1 MSSNGEGQIQQK
13 TLLTLCAELELDEEG
28 TRVSLTIVDTPGFG
42 DQIDN
47 ESAFGEIVGYL
58 ERQYDD
64 ILAEE
69 SRIKRNPRF
78 RDNRVHALLYFITP
92 TGHGL
97 RELDIELMKRLSP
110 RVNVIPVIG
119 KADSLTPAELAE
131 SKKLVMEDIEHYRIP
146 VYNFPYDIEEDD
158 EDTVE
163 ENAELRGLMPFA
175 IVGSEEVMEVNGRR
189 VRARHY
195 PWGTVEVDNPRHSD
209 FLAIRSALLHSH
221 LADLKEIT
229 HDFLYENYRTE
240 KLSKSVDGGVGK
252 YACRVGSL
260 LAHANDLS
268 APRIRP
274 STPKTSPTN
283 RYASRRSSSVVKRR
297 SCVTSRPKYN
307 ERSTRRDRNCWRGRA
322 SYGRSKQG
330 CSENKVTPTA
340 STVTVWQHEC
350 GWTFYAL
357 HEVSTESALD
367 RFYFSGW
374 STREVITPVPRR
386 HEAWFKDGK
395 VVIHLIAATYGKSCL
410 FSARLHNE
418 PHYVRCYILSMPEV
432 FCG

>member
-1 MSSNGEGQIQQK
+1 MSSALNALKIRRKKNVKKGIQFCLMVCGASG
-13 TLLTLCAELELDEEG
+13 TGRTTFVNTLCGKQVLEGKDADDAANAHLEEGVRIKPVTVDIAELELDDEG
-28 TRVSLTIVDTPGFG
+28 TRISLTIVDTPGFG

-47 ESAFGEIVGYL
+47 EARHVDLAYKQQRFGEIVGYL

-78 RDNRVHALLYFITP
+78 RDNRVHVLLYFITP

-131 SKKLVMEDIEHYRIP
+131 SKKLIMEDIEHYRIP

-175 IVGSEEVMEVNGRR
+175 IVGSEDFVEIDDRK
-189 VRARHY
+189 VRARQY
-195 PWGTVEVDNPRHSD
+195 PWGVVEVENPRHSD

-240 KLSKSVDGGVGK
+240 KLSKSVDGASQSGHDSSMNPEDLASQSVRLK
-252 YACRVGSL
+252 EEQLRREEEKLREIEIKVQREIAEKRQEL
-260 LAHANDLS
+260 LARESQLREIEARMQREQQSQGNVNEAAN
-268 APRIRP
+268 
-274 STPKTSPTN
+274 
-283 RYASRRSSSVVKRR
+283 
-297 SCVTSRPKYN
+297 
-307 ERSTRRDRNCWRGRA
+307 G
-322 SYGRSKQG
+322 
-330 CSENKVTPTA
+330 
-340 STVTVWQHEC
+340 
-350 GWTFYAL
+350 
-357 HEVSTESALD
+357 
-367 RFYFSGW
+367 
-374 STREVITPVPRR
+374 
-386 HEAWFKDGK
+386 EA
-395 VVIHLIAATYGKSCL
+395 
-410 FSARLHNE
+410 
-418 PHYVRCYILSMPEV
+418 
-432 FCG
+432 

>member
-1 MSSNGEGQIQQK
+1 MSSALSAIRRKKNVKKGIQFCVMVCGASG
-13 TLLTLCAELELDEEG
+13 TGRTTFVNTLCGKKVLEGKDADDAANAHVEEGVRIKPVTVELELDDEG
-28 TRVSLTIVDTPGFG
+28 TRISLTIVDTPGFG

-47 ESAFGEIVGYL
+47 EARHIVGYL

-78 RDNRVHALLYFITP
+78 RDNRVHVLLYFITP

-131 SKKLVMEDIEHYRIP
+131 SKKLIMEDIEHYRIP

-175 IVGSEEVMEVNGRR
+175 IVGSEDFVEIDDRK
-189 VRARHY
+189 VRARQY
-195 PWGTVEVDNPRHSD
+195 PWGVVEVENPRHSD

-240 KLSKSVDGGVGK
+240 KLSKSVDGASPQDSSMNPEDLASQSVRLK
-252 YACRVGSL
+252 EEQLRREEEKLREIELKVQREIAEKRQEL
-260 LAHANDLS
+260 LARESQLREIEARMAREAS
-268 APRIRP
+268 Q
-274 STPKTSPTN
+274 TPAEGVN
-283 RYASRRSSSVVKRR
+283 
-297 SCVTSRPKYN
+297 
-307 ERSTRRDRNCWRGRA
+307 G
-322 SYGRSKQG
+322 
-330 CSENKVTPTA
+330 
-340 STVTVWQHEC
+340 
-350 GWTFYAL
+350 
-357 HEVSTESALD
+357 
-367 RFYFSGW
+367 
-374 STREVITPVPRR
+374 
-386 HEAWFKDGK
+386 EA
-395 VVIHLIAATYGKSCL
+395 
-410 FSARLHNE
+410 
-418 PHYVRCYILSMPEV
+418 
-432 FCG
+432 

>member
-1 MSSNGEGQIQQK
+1 MSSPMNVKMRRKKNVKKGIQFCLMVCGASG
-13 TLLTLCAELELDEEG
+13 TGRTTFVNTLCGKRVLHSKDSDDAANAHVEEGVRIKPVTVELELDEEG
-28 TRVSLTIVDTPGFG
+28 TRISLTIVDTPGFG

-47 ESAFGEIVGYL
+47 EASFSEIVGHL

-163 ENAELRGLMPFA
+163 ENAELRSLMPFA
-175 IVGSEEVMEVNGRR
+175 IVGSEEVVEIGGRR
-189 VRARHY
+189 VRARQY
-195 PWGTVEVDNPRHSD
+195 PWGVVEIDNPRHSD

-240 KLSKSVDGGVGK
+240 KLSKSVDGGATADSSMNPEDLASQSVRLK
-252 YACRVGSL
+252 EEQLRREEEKLREIEVKVQREINEKRQEL
-260 LAHANDLS
+260 LARESQLKDYEARMN
-268 APRIRP
+268 REQ
-274 STPKTSPTN
+274 STPRDETN
-283 RYASRRSSSVVKRR
+283 GEMS
-297 SCVTSRPKYN
+297 
-307 ERSTRRDRNCWRGRA
+307 
-322 SYGRSKQG
+322 
-330 CSENKVTPTA
+330 
-340 STVTVWQHEC
+340 
-350 GWTFYAL
+350 
-357 HEVSTESALD
+357 
-367 RFYFSGW
+367 
-374 STREVITPVPRR
+374 
-386 HEAWFKDGK
+386 
-395 VVIHLIAATYGKSCL
+395 
-410 FSARLHNE
+410 
-418 PHYVRCYILSMPEV
+418 
-432 FCG
+432 

>member
-1 MSSNGEGQIQQK
+1 MSSILKARRKKNVKKGIQFSLMVCGASG
-13 TLLTLCAELELDEEG
+13 TGRTTFVNTLCGKQVLEHKDSEDPNTAHVEEGVKISPVTVELDEEG
-28 TRVSLTIVDTPGFG
+28 TRISLTIVDTPGFG

-47 ESAFGEIVGYL
+47 EASFSEIVGYL

-78 RDNRVHALLYFITP
+78 RDNRVHVLLYFITP

-175 IVGSEEVMEVNGRR
+175 IVGSEDVIEVDGRR
-189 VRARHY
+189 VRARQY
-195 PWGTVEVDNPRHSD
+195 PWGIVEVDNPRHSD
-209 FLAIRSALLHSH
+209 FLAVRSALLHSH

-240 KLSKSVDGGVGK
+240 KLSKSVEGGDAPNSSMNPEDLASQSVRLK
-252 YACRVGSL
+252 EEQLRREEEKLREIEVKVQREINEKRQEL
-260 LAHANDLS
+260 LARESQLKEIEARMHREQSDHL
-268 APRIRP
+268 
-274 STPKTSPTN
+274 
-283 RYASRRSSSVVKRR
+283 
-297 SCVTSRPKYN
+297 
-307 ERSTRRDRNCWRGRA
+307 
-322 SYGRSKQG
+322 QQQQ
-330 CSENKVTPTA
+330 
-340 STVTVWQHEC
+340 QHQQEQQ
-350 GWTFYAL
+350 A
-357 HEVSTESALD
+357 D
-367 RFYFSGW
+367 
-374 STREVITPVPRR
+374 
-386 HEAWFKDGK
+386 EA
-395 VVIHLIAATYGKSCL
+395 
-410 FSARLHNE
+410 
-418 PHYVRCYILSMPEV
+418 
-432 FCG
+432 

>member
-1 MSSNGEGQIQQK
+1 MSSPLNAAKIRKKKNVKKGIQFSMMVCGASG
-13 TLLTLCAELELDEEG
+13 TGRTTFVNTLCGKRVLGQKEADDAANAHLEEGVRIKPVTVELELDEEG

-47 ESAFGEIVGYL
+47 EASFGEIVGYL

-175 IVGSEEVMEVNGRR
+175 IVGSEDVIDVGGRR
-189 VRARHY
+189 VRARQY
-195 PWGTVEVDNPRHSD
+195 PWGIVEVDNPRHSD

-240 KLSKSVDGGVGK
+240 KLSKSVDGGAGNAQDSSINPEDLANQSVRLK
-252 YACRVGSL
+252 EEQLRREEEKLREIEVKVQREINEKRQEL
-260 LAHANDLS
+260 LARESQLREIEARMQREQSHAEDLNGD
-268 APRIRP
+268 A
-274 STPKTSPTN
+274 
-283 RYASRRSSSVVKRR
+283 
-297 SCVTSRPKYN
+297 
-307 ERSTRRDRNCWRGRA
+307 
-322 SYGRSKQG
+322 
-330 CSENKVTPTA
+330 
-340 STVTVWQHEC
+340 H
-350 GWTFYAL
+350 
-357 HEVSTESALD
+357 
-367 RFYFSGW
+367 
-374 STREVITPVPRR
+374 
-386 HEAWFKDGK
+386 
-395 VVIHLIAATYGKSCL
+395 
-410 FSARLHNE
+410 
-418 PHYVRCYILSMPEV
+418 
-432 FCG
+432 

>member
-1 MSSNGEGQIQQK
+1 
-13 TLLTLCAELELDEEG
+13 
-28 TRVSLTIVDTPGFG
+28 VSLTIVDTPGFG

-175 IVGSEEVMEVNGRR
+175 IVGSEDVLEINNRR
-189 VRARHY
+189 VRARQY
-195 PWGTVEVDNPRHSD
+195 PWGVVEVENPRHSD

-252 YACRVGSL
+252 YVIVRCPTSDKILTSYSAQDSSINPEDLANQSVRLKEEQLRREEEKLREIEVKVQREINEKRQEL
-260 LAHANDLS
+260 LARESQLREIEARMQREQSHNDDLNGQ
-268 APRIRP
+268 AD
-274 STPKTSPTN
+274 
-283 RYASRRSSSVVKRR
+283 A
-297 SCVTSRPKYN
+297 
-307 ERSTRRDRNCWRGRA
+307 
-322 SYGRSKQG
+322 
-330 CSENKVTPTA
+330 
-340 STVTVWQHEC
+340 
-350 GWTFYAL
+350 
-357 HEVSTESALD
+357 
-367 RFYFSGW
+367 
-374 STREVITPVPRR
+374 
-386 HEAWFKDGK
+386 
-395 VVIHLIAATYGKSCL
+395 
-410 FSARLHNE
+410 
-418 PHYVRCYILSMPEV
+418 
-432 FCG
+432 